1 MEIEHLKTFLEVERM
16 RNFRK
21 AAENLCIS
29 PSAISA
35 RIRQL
40 EQTLGL
46 ILFRRDRQTVSLTQ
60 AGERFERHARFILG
74 AWEHAHQEI
83 ALSKQIDKH
92 LTVAGVN
99 SLWEILLQRWL
110 NDIHCHSP
118 LIGLRAESS
127 TSKRIAQKLEQGAVD
142 LGFIYE
148 PPQLREMLVQE
159 VSHVSLIMVSNE
171 PNQTADCAL
180 AEGYVRVDW
189 GTLFTSLHE
198 KHFPQRPIAAVRANV
213 GSIALGLIESCGGA
227 AYLPTSMVKDRLEQN
242 TLFKVEDAPEIPL
255 KAYAVYSM
263 HGEHRAL
270 IEQLLKT
277 L

>member
-1 MEIEHLKTFLEVERM
+1 MDIEHLKTFLEVERM

-29 PSAISA
+29 PSAVSA
-35 RIRQL
+35 RVRQL

-46 ILFRRDRQTVSLTQ
+46 ILFRRDRQTVSLSQ
-60 AGERFERHARFILG
+60 PGERFKRHARFILS

-92 LTVAGVN
+92 LMVVGVN
-99 SLWEILLQRWL
+99 SLWEFLLQDWL

-118 LIGLRAESS
+118 LIGFRAESS
-127 TSKRIAQKLEQGAVD
+127 TSKQIAQKLEQGTID

-148 PPQLREMLVQE
+148 P
-159 VSHVSLIMVSNE
+159 
-171 PNQTADCAL
+171 
-180 AEGYVRVDW
+180 
-189 GTLFTSLHE
+189 
-198 KHFPQRPIAAVRANV
+198 PQRPIAAVRANV

-227 AYLPTSMVKDRLEQN
+227 AYLPTSMVKDKLEQN
-242 TLFKVEDAPEIPL
+242 RLFKVEDAPEIPL

-263 HGEHRAL
+263 HGEDRAL
-270 IEQLLKT
+270 IEQLLQT

>member
-1 MEIEHLKTFLEVERM
+1 MDIEHLKTFLEVERM

-29 PSAISA
+29 PSAVSA
-35 RIRQL
+35 RVRQL

-46 ILFRRDRQTVSLTQ
+46 ILFRRDRQTVSLSQ
-60 AGERFERHARFILG
+60 PGERFKRHARFILG

-92 LTVAGVN
+92 LMVVGVN
-99 SLWEILLQRWL
+99 SLWEFLLQDWL

-118 LIGLRAESS
+118 LIGFRAESS
-127 TSKRIAQKLEQGAVD
+127 TSKQIAQKLEQGTID

-148 PPQLREMLVQE
+148 PPLLREMIVRE
-159 VSHVSLIMVSNE
+159 ISSIPLIMVSSE
-171 PNQTADCAL
+171 PNQNADDAL
-180 AEGYVRVDW
+180 ADGYVRVDW

-198 KHFPQRPIAAVRANV
+198 KYFPQRPIAAVRANV

-227 AYLPTSMVKDRLEQN
+227 AYLPTSMVKDKLEQN
-242 TLFKVEDAPEIPL
+242 RLFKVEDAPEIPL

-263 HGEHRAL
+263 HGEDRAL
-270 IEQLLKT
+270 IEQLLQT